1 MKQFTSNYE
10 PQNHAAIP
18 CPIRE
23 AAKVWSVL
31 TEPGSGATAAEK
43 HAALVAYHAAKKSAG
58 IDEDWTPNPA
68 AGKTRGET
76 APRWPLSVNKAY
88 RQPG

>member
-23 AAKVWSVL
+23 AAKVWAVL
-31 TEPGSGATAAEK
+31 TEAGSGATAAEK
-43 HAALVAYHAAKKSAG
+43 RAALVAYHAAKKSAG
-58 IDEDWTPNPA
+58 IDEDWTPA
-68 AGKTRGET
+68 KGAVKTRGDA

-88 RQPG
+88 VKPG

>member
-10 PQNHAAIP
+10 PQNHAALP

-23 AAKVWSVL
+23 AAKFWAVL

-43 HAALVAYHAAKKSAG
+43 AAALVAYHAAKKSAG
-58 IDEDWTPNPA
+58 IDEEWTPNPA
-68 AGKTRGET
+68 AGKTRGLSIQNRYSLRPET
-76 APRWPLSVNKAY
+76 IRFRN
-88 RQPG
+88 